1 MDFYTLQEPWISSMS
16 NVIDKP
22 QPPFSVC
29 AFLFIPDI
37 TSHQDSI
44 HRILNHS
51 LSFLKFYRSIVDL
64 QCLFCY
70 TAKWFNYIY
79 THIHSNIGYHR
90 ILSRFPCAITAGH
103 LWPSIL
109 FTTMCIC
116 QSQTPNPF
124 LPPHLALNHFFD
136 STYKWCHMIFSFPC
150 LTYFT

>member
-1 MDFYTLQEPWISSMS
+1 MDFYTLQEPWISSVS

-90 ILSRFPCAITAGH
+90 ILSRFPCAIKAGPH
-103 LWPSIL
+103 QLSIPHTVVCIYHPKLPVRPLSPPFVFGNHRIIFKVRKSVSIL
-109 FTTMCIC
+109 
-116 QSQTPNPF
+116 
-124 LPPHLALNHFFD
+124 
-136 STYKWCHMIFSFPC
+136 
-150 LTYFT
+150 